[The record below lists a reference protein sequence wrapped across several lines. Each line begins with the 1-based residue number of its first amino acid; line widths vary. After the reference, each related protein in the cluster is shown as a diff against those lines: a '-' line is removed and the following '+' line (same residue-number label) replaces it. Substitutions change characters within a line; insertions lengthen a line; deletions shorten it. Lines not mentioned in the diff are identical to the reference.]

1 MLIASVCPDANH
13 TDGEERKGAGG
24 FLSPVEH
31 PFNVSLQLLPRPL
44 ALFQRSTNQSRGLL
58 QEWESNKNVMA
69 QISISHVWNKTNS
82 GKKKKAIN
90 PNTNNDVGCPIFYS
104 MDLTCA
110 TSDPHGSF

>member
-1 MLIASVCPDANH
+1 MDLGVSGDTTEIPFSYLMGGASEG
-13 TDGEERKGAGG
+13 GEERKGAGG

-58 QEWESNKNVMA
+58 QEWESNTNVMA

-82 GKKKKAIN
+82 GKKKKGN
-90 PNTNNDVGCPIFYS
+90 QS
-104 MDLTCA
+104 
-110 TSDPHGSF
+110 